1 MSGSFQLLRH
11 AELNPRHCWKEILF
25 LSPKNQLINIFYFWV
40 FGDITDNVWWRPS
53 NICNKRSH
61 LGSATTSFPGPL
73 RPFLYKIIRKHCP
86 ETFGSPKTPQNPLQG
101 KTLPKW
107 GKEAENNW
115 NPLPVVKA
123 VFGQNLMRAS
133 MKLRRSKCNKRS
145 HLGWRTSFPA
155 VPSYTPHFFPFPSVL
170 ASLPMAFSERFSLIL
185 KHN

>member
-107 GKEAENNW
+107 GKEAESIEIHYLW
-115 NPLPVVKA
+115 YKQYLDKKESGTGEHEATKIKVQQKISLGVEDKLPCGSIIHPTFFSIPFRTGVVTHGLFWK
-123 VFGQNLMRAS
+123 V
-133 MKLRRSKCNKRS
+133 
-145 HLGWRTSFPA
+145 
-155 VPSYTPHFFPFPSVL
+155 
-170 ASLPMAFSERFSLIL
+170 
-185 KHN
+185 